1 MIQDATLEMLSEKN
15 KSSMFT
21 FPSGLK
27 HLNFVFELPL
37 HCILTRKEAKTN
49 KQTNKIKKFYVITIL
64 VSTNSV

>member
-1 MIQDATLEMLSEKN
+1 
-15 KSSMFT
+15 MFT

-37 HCILTRKEAKTN
+37 HCILIRKEAKTN